1 MNRKYISAN
10 QRLQSVLSWRQPGTH
25 EQPVAL
31 KIVWSPVVCSFLL
44 FNTPVQRA
52 NIMTFDVR
60 RWVRGA
66 SGSLWRVMKGKV
78 VVVVCCLWALDEITV
93 GSASHAT
100 EAAKVITMVCC
111 VWHER
116 AQFKKKKR
124 NILLCTG
131 FSLSRRSDARGFV
144 GVSLFAH
151 VQMSSTSF
159 ARREPDYNQ
168 HSGSLNRGDVLGWF
182 GLQKKLCS
190 TFCTQ
195 TSKHSVISHQ

>member
-1 MNRKYISAN
+1 MNRKYILAN
-10 QRLQSVLSWRQPGTH
+10 QLLQSVLSWRQPGTH

-44 FNTPVQRA
+44 FNAPVQRA

-66 SGSLWRVMKGKV
+66 SGSLWRDMKWKV
-78 VVVVCCLWALDEITV
+78 VVVVCCLWALDELTV

-100 EAAKVITMVCC
+100 EAAKVITMMCC

-116 AQFKKKKR
+116 ARFFFKKKHFF
-124 NILLCTG
+124 LCTG
-131 FSLSRRSDARGFV
+131 FSLSRRSDARVFV
-144 GVSLFAH
+144 WVRFFAH

-168 HSGSLNRGDVLGWF
+168 HGWF

-190 TFCTQ
+190 TFSTQ